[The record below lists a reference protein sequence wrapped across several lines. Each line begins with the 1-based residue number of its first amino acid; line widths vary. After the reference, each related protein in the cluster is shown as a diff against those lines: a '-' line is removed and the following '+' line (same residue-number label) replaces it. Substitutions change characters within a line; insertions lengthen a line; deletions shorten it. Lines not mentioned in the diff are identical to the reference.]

1 MQVLVYG
8 QWEGST
14 KNIKP
19 FFTATYSEA
28 DKLPMKFLDI
38 KSKINFVFVGTLA
51 SGKNPLYAI
60 QLVEALFKKGFDLS
74 LDFMVKEQNAKS

>member
-8 QWEGST
+8 EWSGSS

-28 DKLPMKFLDI
+28 DKLPLIELDLKQKVDFI
-38 KSKINFVFVGTLA
+38 FVGTLV
-51 SGKNPLYAI
+51 
-60 QLVEALFKKGFDLS
+60 QR
-74 LDFMVKEQNAKS
+74 